1 MKKLLTLTTLI
12 FTYVFAFG
20 QAKIADTFK
29 LSINGDINVSVQY
42 SKDWIKTINR
52 FTESKSEFQVEYHF
66 DGKQL
71 FYIRLAKPDLEIDET
86 YEVKRIKINGYG
98 YLNKKTDYKLDFF
111 FPREIQNNGKE
122 SIKTFTN
129 NPNFTDNEQLT
140 LYFEELYY

>member
-71 FYIRLAKPDLEIDET
+71 FYIRLA
-86 YEVKRIKINGYG
+86 
-98 YLNKKTDYKLDFF
+98 
-111 FPREIQNNGKE
+111 
-122 SIKTFTN
+122 
-129 NPNFTDNEQLT
+129 
-140 LYFEELYY
+140 